1 MLNAFMQVFM
11 CFLFIF
17 YYVFIKAKNHDLY
30 YIWVT
35 KLSAHRM
42 YKRNEAAHVHNSLL
56 QALSHGN
63 NVLQGN
69 GTTQNVVSCEY

>member
-1 MLNAFMQVFM
+1 MHVFD
-11 CFLFIF
+11 C
-17 YYVFIKAKNHDLY
+17 VFIKAKNHDLY

-56 QALSHGN
+56 QALSHGSS
-63 NVLQGN
+63 VLQGN
-69 GTTQNVVSCEY
+69 GAIQDVVSYGY

>member
-1 MLNAFMQVFM
+1 MQIIL
-11 CFLFIF
+11 CIF
-17 YYVFIKAKNHDLY
+17 DCVFIKAKNHDLY

-56 QALSHGN
+56 QALSHGS

-69 GTTQNVVSCEY
+69 GAMQNVVSYEYQLP

>member
-1 MLNAFMQVFM
+1 MQTILCVFVR
-11 CFLFIF
+11 FLM
-17 YYVFIKAKNHDLY
+17 KAKNHDLY

-42 YKRNEAAHVHNSLL
+42 YKRNEAAHDHNNLL
-56 QALSHGN
+56 RALSRSS

-69 GTTQNVVSCEY
+69 SAMQNVVSYEY

>member
-1 MLNAFMQVFM
+1 MQTIK
-11 CFLFIF
+11 CIF
-17 YYVFIKAKNHDLY
+17 YCVCNKAKNHDLY

-56 QALSHGN
+56 QAMSHGS

-69 GTTQNVVSCEY
+69 GAMQDVVSYEY